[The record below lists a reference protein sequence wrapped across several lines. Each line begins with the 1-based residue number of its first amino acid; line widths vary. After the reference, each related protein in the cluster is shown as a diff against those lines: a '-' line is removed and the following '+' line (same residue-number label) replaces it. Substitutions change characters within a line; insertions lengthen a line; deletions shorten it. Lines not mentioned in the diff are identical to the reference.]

1 MKSRSILRFTL
12 PFFFLPLLV
21 LNAYAGTIDL
31 GTAGSYA
38 VLAGSAVSN
47 TGSSVLNGDLGN
59 SPGCAGAITGFP
71 PGIVNG
77 TTNACNAASA
87 QAQIDLTNAFTAG
100 NLLKSTS
107 TLTGVDLGGL
117 LLTKGVYFFA
127 TSAQLTGQLTLE
139 GKPGALFVFQ
149 IGSTLTTAS
158 SSSVIFINSLTGK
171 PMKDPHIYWIVG
183 SSATLGTSTAFEGHI
198 LALTSIT
205 LNNGATIT
213 CGSALA
219 RNGAVTLD
227 NNVITTK
234 CGGGGVT
241 TPEPGT
247 IGLMGSGLVI
257 LASVARRKLR
267 I

>member
-12 PFFFLPLLV
+12 PFFSLPLLV
-21 LNAYAGTIDL
+21 LSAYAGTIDL

-38 VLAGSAVSN
+38 VLAGSAVTN
-47 TGSSVLNGDLGN
+47 TGSSVLNGNLGL

-77 TTNACNAASA
+77 ATNACNGPAG
-87 QAQIDLTNAFTAG
+87 QAQLDLTNAFTAG
-100 NLLKSTS
+100 NLLTRTG
-107 TLTGVDLGGL
+107 TLTGVDLGGQN
-117 LLTKGVYFFA
+117 LTHGVYFFA
-127 TSAQLTGQLTLE
+127 TSAQLTGQLILNNN
-139 GKPGALFVFQ
+139 GNRNAVFVFQ
-149 IGSTLTTAS
+149 IGTTLTTGS
-158 SSSVIFINSLTGK
+158 SSSIVFTNGPDK
-171 PMKDPHIYWIVG
+171 NVFWVVG
-183 SSATLGTSTAFEGHI
+183 SSATLGTSTKFAGHI

-219 RNGAVTLD
+219 RNGAVTLN
-227 NNVITTK
+227 NNVITAN
-234 CGGGGVT
+234 CGTQT

-257 LASVARRKLR
+257 LAGVARRKLR